1 VKITVVNFSRRKI
14 GGVEQHLSLM
24 LPELERRG
32 HSVQFVYMND
42 RPADRLPILADS
54 TPDVD
59 VERLGRR
66 AAIDRVRRFEPDIIN
81 VHGDVDAAFQA
92 ALITLAPSAYSV
104 HNYYGTCISGL
115 KTTQFP
121 VIQACTRRFGP
132 ACLVRYFPQRCG
144 GLNPATML
152 RRYATERNRL
162 AVLSRYN
169 AVITHSRWMQD
180 EYMRHGLAPERIFGL
195 PYEAAASDQISIPR
209 HLPAAGPLNILF
221 AGRME
226 RIKGGS
232 VLIDSVR
239 RLERVL
245 RRRVHLHL
253 AGEGPRREDWE
264 NSARKQAGITFHGW
278 CGAAEM
284 EQLFASAHLFAF
296 PSLWPEPFG
305 KTGPEAMARG
315 IPVAAFATGGV
326 SDWLDSGVNG
336 FAAPADPPTS
346 RGLCDAMAQC
356 LENDHVYHRLSQGA
370 LAGSSRFAFDA
381 HMDALLELFA
391 RLASGSSA
399 SPASGA

>member
-1 VKITVVNFSRRKI
+1 MKITVVSFSRRKI
-14 GGVEQHLSLM
+14 GGIEQHLDLL
-24 LPELERRG
+24 LPELERRN
-32 HSVQFVYMND
+32 HAVQFVYMND
-42 RPADRLPILADS
+42 GPLDRPPIFAS
-54 TPDVD
+54 SAAEDVD
-59 VERLGRR
+59 VDEIGPA
-66 AAIDRVRRFEPDIIN
+66 AAINRVRQFGPDIIN
-81 VHGDVDAAFQA
+81 VHGEVDPEFQS
-92 ALITLAPSAYSV
+92 ALIPLAPSAYSV

-144 GLNPATML
+144 GLNPATMA
-152 RRYATERNRL
+152 RRYATERARL
-162 AVLSRYN
+162 AVMSQYN

-195 PYEAAASDQISIPR
+195 PYEAAASDQVSLPR
-209 HLPAAGPLNILF
+209 RLPASGPLNILF

-226 RIKGGS
+226 RIKGGA
-232 VLIDSVR
+232 VLIAAVQ
-239 RLERVL
+239 RLERL
-245 RRRVHLHL
+245 LQRPIHLHL
-253 AGEGPRREDWE
+253 AGEGPRRKDWQAM
-264 NSARKQAGITFHGW
+264 ARKQGGVTFHGW
-278 CGAAEM
+278 CGTAEM

-336 FAAPADPPTS
+336 FTAPADPPTS
-346 RGLCDAMAQC
+346 RGLCDAMAKC
-356 LENDHVYHRLSQGA
+356 LENGDVYHRLSRGA

-381 HMDALLELFA
+381 HIDALLELFG
-391 RLASGSSA
+391 RLANQ
-399 SPASGA
+399 

>member
-1 VKITVVNFSRRKI
+1 VRITVVSFSRRKI
-14 GGVEQHLSLM
+14 GGVEQHLNLL

-32 HSVQFVYMND
+32 HAVQFVYMND
-42 RPADRLPILADS
+42 RPADRAPIF
-54 TPDVD
+54 VD
-59 VERLGRR
+59 AEGVDAEHLGPQ
-66 AAIDRVRRFEPDIIN
+66 AAIDRVRQFAPDIIN
-81 VHGDVDAAFQA
+81 VHGEVDPAFQSA
-92 ALITLAPSAYSV
+92 VIALAPSAYSV

-152 RRYATERNRL
+152 RRYATERDRL
-162 AVLSRYN
+162 AVMSRYN

-195 PYEAAASDQISIPR
+195 PYEAAVNHQISSPR
-209 HLPAAGPLNILF
+209 YLPESGPLNILF

-239 RLERVL
+239 RLERAL
-245 RRRVHLHL
+245 HRPIHLHL
-253 AGEGPRREDWE
+253 AGEGPRRNDWE
-264 NSARKQAGITFHGW
+264 DSVRKQAGITFHGW

-284 EQLFASAHLFAF
+284 EQLFASTHLLAF

-305 KTGPEAMARG
+305 KTGPEAMAHG

-336 FAAPADPPTS
+336 FTASADPPTS
-346 RGLCDAMAQC
+346 RGLCDAMAKC
-356 LENDHVYHRLSQGA
+356 LENGDVYHRLSQGA

-391 RLASGSSA
+391 RLASTSTASA
-399 SPASGA
+399 A

>member
-1 VKITVVNFSRRKI
+1 MKITVVNFSRRKI

-24 LPELERRG
+24 LPELARRG
-32 HSVQFVYMND
+32 HAVQFVYMND
-42 RPADRLPILADS
+42 RPVDRPPIFVDS
-54 TPDVD
+54 MAEGVD
-59 VERLGRR
+59 VEQLGSQV
-66 AAIDRVRRFEPDIIN
+66 AIDRVRQFAPDIIN
-81 VHGDVDAAFQA
+81 VHGEVDPAFQS
-92 ALITLAPSAYSV
+92 ALIRLAPSAYSV

-121 VIQACTRRFGP
+121 VIQACTQRFGP

-144 GLNPATML
+144 GLNPVTMV
-152 RRYATERNRL
+152 RRYANERNQL
-162 AVLSRYN
+162 AVLSRYH

-195 PYEAAASDQISIPR
+195 PYEAAASDPISIAR
-209 HLPAAGPLNILF
+209 HLPATGPLNILF

-226 RIKGGS
+226 RIKGGA
-232 VLIDSVR
+232 VLIKSVR
-239 RLERVL
+239 QLERVL
-245 RRRVHLHL
+245 HRPIHLHF
-253 AGEGPRREDWE
+253 AGEGPRRKNWE
-264 NSARKQAGITFHGW
+264 ALVRKQAGITFHGW

-346 RGLCDAMAQC
+346 RGLCDAMAKC
-356 LENDHVYHRLSQGA
+356 LENGEVYHRLSQGA

-381 HMDALLELFA
+381 HMDALLELFT
-391 RLASGSSA
+391 RLASTSA
-399 SPASGA
+399 ASAA